1 MATVRAYRR
10 HAAGDDHIYCQM
22 MAERTG
28 EAADNYY
35 GRPFDM
41 DLLDYA
47 PSAPQE
53 EQRTWVWPIGLRMM
67 AQDFG
72 QAPGA
77 YVPPGGHPDP
87 RSLPGYPFPEDR
99 R

>member
-1 MATVRAYRR
+1 MATVKAYRR

-47 PSAPQE
+47 PSAPE
-53 EQRTWVWPIGLRMM
+53 EQQAWKWPLPKGN
-67 AQDFG
+67 
-72 QAPGA
+72 PGW
-77 YVPPGGHPDP
+77 
-87 RSLPGYPFPEDR
+87 PFPPDR
-99 R
+99 FGT